1 VPKDELDREIGN
13 AFNRMRE
20 LNQKLNEPVEKLDQ
34 EALDA
39 QAEMIDEL
47 MTLDFGLQPFRRA
60 MSQRAKEDKEGKR
73 PEEPS
78 SQHRTIRPNN
88 SFLDVFPDAY
98 LKNLGVSI
106 SDRIAAVLK
115 FVAGDAII

>member
-60 MSQRAKEDKEGKR
+60 MSQRAKED
-73 PEEPS
+73 
-78 SQHRTIRPNN
+78 N
-88 SFLDVFPDAY
+88 
-98 LKNLGVSI
+98 
-106 SDRIAAVLK
+106 
-115 FVAGDAII
+115 